1 MEVPSKGWKELWGV
15 VFGGGGLF
23 VKIRTGPAISMTSYG
38 LEQPCVLDVNRFF
51 SRRYR
56 KPQKSGRPPQFCHE
70 NCGGLPAAPSQRC
83 RGQSIGR
90 SH

>member
-51 SRRYR
+51 HVAIGNR
-56 KPQKSGRPPQFCHE
+56 KKAGDPRNSAMKIAGVSPL
-70 NCGGLPAAPSQRC
+70 LP
-83 RGQSIGR
+83 R
-90 SH
+90 SDVVANQ